1 MANKD
6 RQKRSARKA
15 RAIERRELEEKRAAS
30 AAVSTTATSA
40 VKTNDAPQAKA
51 GAKKKAPAKGK
62 GRIATWFSDVSNEMH
77 RVTWPSKTEL
87 KNYSIAV
94 VGMLVVF
101 GIAVWLIDT
110 GVVAVLVSYSG
121 LRG

>member
-15 RAIERRELEEKRAAS
+15 RAIERRELEERRAAS
-30 AAVSTTATSA
+30 AAVSATATSA
-40 VKTNDAPQAKA
+40 VKTNDASQTKA

-62 GRIATWFSDVSNEMH
+62 GRIATWFNDVSNEMH

-101 GIAVWLIDT
+101 GIAVWLVDT